1 MPLIRLTNL
10 STGESKRF
18 EIAEVKIG
26 RHPDLPLCIS
36 GPGNEVVSTTHARLV
51 VQEGRWWLED
61 LGSRNGTYLDDA
73 KVSPDSPQSLAVGS
87 VIRLGQAGP
96 QFRIDEVS
104 TRLVAP
110 TVAEQAIASPID
122 KTAPMEAVSEEPSPQ
137 RAEEEGTPASPTVT
151 IVLEEQRT
159 GKSYK
164 ASGSRI
170 RIGRG
175 MECEVRP
182 VSSGDTSVSRVHAE
196 IVLKPDGQCVIV
208 DARSR
213 NGTQVNGRDLKGEH
227 QLRMGDSVTL
237 GDSGPEL
244 LVVSLDLPER
254 KLPPPA
260 GGESAEVADDSVPPP
275 PPPPP
280 QDPRRSFGGRGA
292 TVFMKQ
298 LVAEASRRTAGRTRK
313 LVYGFVI
320 VLGSSVAG
328 VYWYSEL
335 RVGETI
341 VALEEQRRELIAQ
354 RQASDSLGRAAA
366 EERERLSLQLEEARA
381 NAAPTAMLD
390 SLRQELEAATQR
402 TTDLEAAL
410 IRAQTSMA
418 EQLAAGEAIRR
429 EAAVELSRLR
439 AELQDANASR
449 VSVSQ
454 LDSLRQAI
462 ASAERQVSGIEG
474 RIRAVRGVD
483 LAAVSQA
490 NQGAVG
496 LVTAYSGRSFF
507 HGSGFMISASGYFV
521 TNRHVAMPN
530 GRRADSVFVAMAD
543 QRFMRRMRIISVVSQ
558 DGPDLALL
566 HMRNYRGPYMER
578 IDWSGTRASQGESAA
593 LIGFPAG
600 VSTALDESQTVRT
613 SMSAGIF
620 SKVTRDEIQFDGFT
634 VGGSSGSP
642 IFNADGE
649 VVAVHH
655 SGLSESAGL
664 GFAVPIRQLVPI
676 LPDSVRRALGVR

>member
-10 STGESKRF
+10 STGESQRF

-26 RHPDLPLCIS
+26 RHPDLSLCIS
-36 GPGNEVVSTTHARLV
+36 GPGSEVVSTTHARLV
-51 VQEGRWWLED
+51 VQEGKWWLED
-61 LGSRNGTYLDDA
+61 LGSRNGTYLDEA
-73 KVSPDSPQSLAVGS
+73 KVPPDSPRFLAVGS
-87 VIRLGQAGP
+87 VIRLGEAGP
-96 QFRIDEVS
+96 RFRIDEVS

-110 TVAEQAIASPID
+110 TVAEHAIASPID
-122 KTAPMEAVSEEPSPQ
+122 KTAPMEAVSEESSLQ
-137 RAEEEGTPASPTVT
+137 AAEEEGTPASPTAT

-164 ASGSRI
+164 ASGGRI

-196 IVLKPDGQCVIV
+196 IVLKPDGRCVIV

-227 QLRMGDSVTL
+227 PLRMGDSVTL
-237 GDSGPEL
+237 GDGGPEL
-244 LVVSLDLPER
+244 LVASLDLPER
-254 KLPPPA
+254 KLPPSV
-260 GGESAEVADDSVPPP
+260 GSESAEVADDSV

-320 VLGSSVAG
+320 LLGSSVAG

-341 VALEEQRRELIAQ
+341 AALEEQRRELIAQ

-402 TTDLEAAL
+402 TTDLAGAL
-410 IRAQTSMA
+410 IRAQASMA
-418 EQLAAGEAIRR
+418 EQLAAGEAIRQD
-429 EAAVELSRLR
+429 AATELSRLR
-439 AELQDANASR
+439 SELRDANASR

-462 ASAERQVSGIEG
+462 ASAEQQVSGIEG

-490 NQGAVG
+490 NQAAVG
-496 LVTAYSGRSFF
+496 LVTAYSRRNFF
-507 HGSGFMISASGYFV
+507 HGSGFMISESGYFV

-543 QRFMRRMRIISVVSQ
+543 QRFMRQMRIINVASQ

-566 HMRNYRGPYMER
+566 HMRNYSGPYMER
-578 IDWSGTRASQGESAA
+578 IDWSGTRASQGGSAA

-600 VSTALDESQTVRT
+600 ASTALDESQTVRT

-676 LPDSVRRALGVR
+676 LPDSVRRVLGVR

>member
-26 RHPDLPLCIS
+26 RHPDLSLCIS
-36 GPGNEVVSTTHARLV
+36 GPGSEVVSTTHARLV
-51 VQEGRWWLED
+51 VQKGQWWLED

-87 VIRLGQAGP
+87 VIRLGEAGP
-96 QFRIDEVS
+96 RFRIDEVW

-110 TVAEQAIASPID
+110 TVAERAIASPID
-122 KTAPMEAVSEEPSPQ
+122 KTVPMKAVSEEPSPQ
-137 RAEEEGTPASPTVT
+137 EVEEAGTPASPTAT
-151 IVLEEQRT
+151 IVLEERRT

-164 ASGSRI
+164 VSGGRI

-196 IVLKPDGQCVIV
+196 IVLKPDGKCVIV

-227 QLRMGDSVTL
+227 QLRMGDSVAL
-237 GDSGPEL
+237 GDGGPEL

-260 GGESAEVADDSVPPP
+260 GGESAEVADDSVHPPP
-275 PPPPP
+275 PK
-280 QDPRRSFGGRGA
+280 DPRRSFGGRGA
-292 TVFMKQ
+292 TVFMKE

-313 LVYGFVI
+313 LLYGFVI

-341 VALEEQRRELIAQ
+341 AALEEQRRELIAQ

-366 EERERLSLQLEEARA
+366 AERERLSVQLEEARA

-402 TTDLEAAL
+402 TADLEGAL
-410 IRAQTSMA
+410 IRAQVSMA
-418 EQLAAGEAIRR
+418 EQLAAGDAIRQ
-429 EAAVELSRLR
+429 EAQAELARLR
-439 AELQDANASR
+439 SELQGASASR
-449 VSVSQ
+449 VSAAQ

-462 ASAERQVSGIEG
+462 ASAEQQVSGIEG

-507 HGSGFMISASGYFV
+507 HGSGFMISESGYFV

-543 QRFMRRMRIISVVSQ
+543 QRFMRRTRVISVGPP

-566 HMRNYRGPYMER
+566 HMRSYRGPHVER

-600 VSTALDESQTVRT
+600 ASTALDASQTVRT

-649 VVAVHH
+649 VVGVHH

-664 GFAVPIRQLVPI
+664 SFAVPIRQLVPI